1 MVCFD
6 TTFPKGRI
14 CRYTHRNIWTRLLG
28 NSTSGHAR
36 RWSSQ
41 LRQKHLMHVLHR
53 PVEPADIIIHII
65 WALIHPRICRWP
77 ATAEAIP
84 ISNVREIVLVG
95 ARNI

>member
-1 MVCFD
+1 MAKKRKNKRMRAPMVCFD

-53 PVEPADIIIHII
+53 PVEPAKTLE
-65 WALIHPRICRWP
+65 AP
-77 ATAEAIP
+77 A
-84 ISNVREIVLVG
+84 SRERSSR
-95 ARNI
+95 RNN